1 MLDFLAVDKV
11 AAKLPTPSGPILSRV
26 PASTRKNVYLHPWHL
41 SMSQGA
47 KYGTNG
53 KWPSTVAIRAHFP
66 LIVGR
71 GYESER
77 EALEIKFEPGL
88 EGKEIQLFQTGYIDG
103 HAKGVMVQGVF
114 ALLDYLEPQLIVDV
128 NIPQCCRCC

>member
-1 MLDFLAVDKV
+1 MC
-11 AAKLPTPSGPILSRV
+11 T
-26 PASTRKNVYLHPWHL
+26 STH
-41 SMSQGA
+41 G